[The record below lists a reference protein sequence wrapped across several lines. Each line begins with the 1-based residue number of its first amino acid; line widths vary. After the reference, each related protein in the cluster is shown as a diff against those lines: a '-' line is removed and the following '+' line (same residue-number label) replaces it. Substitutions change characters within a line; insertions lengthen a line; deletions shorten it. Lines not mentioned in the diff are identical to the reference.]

1 MDRAQGV
8 VRISCAR
15 RAFRAAAA
23 PVRVARRQCARR
35 GARPPAGAVRP
46 RHVAW
51 AELLRRTFGL
61 DVLACPDCGGRL
73 RLVATIADPRVIARI
88 LAHLGL
94 PLEPPG
100 PVPPR
105 QPSWLSAGAN

>member
-1 MDRAQGV
+1 MERGSVAGGV
-8 VRISCAR
+8 RGPSGGASQPPSPG
-15 RAFRAAAA
+15 AAAA
-23 PVRVARRQCARR
+23 PTAPRAP
-35 GARPPAGAVRP
+35 PPAGTVRP

-94 PLEPPG
+94 PLEPPC
-100 PVPPR
+100 PAPPR
-105 QPSWLSAGAN
+105 QPSWLPEDPS

>member
-1 MDRAQGV
+1 MKTTSRSVQASSKRL
-8 VRISCAR
+8 RIG
-15 RAFRAAAA
+15 AA
-23 PVRVARRQCARR
+23 VL
-35 GARPPAGAVRP
+35 AGAEIVDTGPYVRP

-73 RLVATIADPRVIARI
+73 RLVTTIADPRVIARI

-94 PLEPPG
+94 PLESPR
-100 PVPPR
+100 PVPAR
-105 QPSWLSAGAN
+105 QPSWLPAHAR

>member
-1 MDRAQGV
+1 MPSETQSA
-8 VRISCAR
+8 SS
-15 RAFRAAAA
+15 
-23 PVRVARRQCARR
+23 
-35 GARPPAGAVRP
+35 RP

-51 AELLRRTFGL
+51 AALLRRTFGL

-73 RLVATIADPRVIARI
+73 RLVATIADPRVIARL

-100 PVPPR
+100 PLPPR
-105 QPSWLSAGAN
+105 QPSWLSADAT